1 MGQKAVEAHLI
12 RAGGKV
18 FSRLVAWLAALLL
31 LFPVGFIA
39 PNAPLGS
46 SSKLGLGPATER
58 LVAAVEVALA
68 AWSVAKLTLGSAAKW
83 LVAAVKAALAAWS
96 VAKLTLG
103 SAAKWLFAVTRRAA
117 IGIEFASGTTSI
129 AVAVAAERLVAA
141 VKAALAAWSIAKLAL
156 GSAVKRLVSV
166 ARRAAIKAALAACVT
181 IRFFKSGRGG
191 VAVRAIGA
199 RAREG
204 KLSAAVG
211 SAFL

>member
-31 LFPVGFIA
+31 LFPVGFIT
-39 PNAPLGS
+39 PNAPLGPS
-46 SSKLGLGPATER
+46 PKLALGSAAER
-58 LVAAVEVALA
+58 LVATVE
-68 AWSVAKLTLGSAAKW
+68 
-83 LVAAVKAALAAWS
+83 AALAAWS

-103 SAAKWLFAVTRRAA
+103 TAVKRLVAVTRRAA
-117 IGIEFASGTTSI
+117 IGIEFASRTTGIVVAGT
-129 AVAVAAERLVAA
+129 AERLVATVEAALAAWSVAKLALGSTAKRLVAA
-141 VKAALAAWSIAKLAL
+141 VKAALATWSVTKLTL
-156 GSAVKRLVSV
+156 GSTAKGLVATV
-166 ARRAAIKAALAACVT
+166 EAALATGGT
-181 IRFFKSGRGG
+181 IGFFKTGRGG

-199 RAREG
+199 WAREG